1 MSLIRP
7 YLIVLFLAVLMLH
20 TVVPVAAADP
30 PFQNNGGA
38 ETEKDEAPGHP
49 TGEQYVFWADAIPE
63 GEFYGVYDPGATD
76 GFNPH
81 GQGIRL
87 IVIFRGG
94 KFEDGACRIYAA
106 IHGLAATPACTTK

>member
-49 TGEQYVFWADAIPE
+49 TGESTC
-63 GEFYGVYDPGATD
+63 AT
-76 GFNPH
+76 
-81 GQGIRL
+81 
-87 IVIFRGG
+87 
-94 KFEDGACRIYAA
+94 
-106 IHGLAATPACTTK
+106 T